1 MSRIQQLEKA
11 KGSQHWLQT
20 AVNSNPNFLANK
32 LRGPLGLKGDDSIIW
47 HSPLANDNY
56 AEYSDGQFLKVLGLE
71 DKLRNRSLESFWP
84 HGGPVWDGLATTD
97 RGDVILVEAKAH
109 LREMSSPGSKAGEP
123 ALAHI
128 RRSLD
133 ETRDFLGVT
142 TGSDWSG
149 TYYQYTNRLAHLYL
163 LRVLNDI
170 PAWLVFV
177 YILNDTAM
185 NGPKSI
191 LTWKNKIAAMHHQLG
206 LGKHP
211 LERFVIEVMV
221 EAGDAQ

>member
-1 MSRIQQLEKA
+1 MSRIQQLEKP

-20 AVNSNPNFLANK
+20 AVNSNPNSLANK
-32 LRGPLGLKGDDSIIW
+32 LRGPLGLKGDDAIIW
-47 HSPLANDNY
+47 HSPLARDNY
-56 AEYSDGQFLKVLGLE
+56 AEYSNDDFLTVLGIQDRLQ
-71 DKLRNRSLESFWP
+71 NRSLVSFWP
-84 HGGPVWDGLATTD
+84 HRGPNWDGLATTD

-109 LREMSSPGSKAGEP
+109 LREFSSPGTKASEP
-123 ALAHI
+123 SLTRI
-128 RRSLD
+128 RQSLN

-142 TGSDWSG
+142 SGSDWSG

-191 LTWKNKIAAMHHQLG
+191 LTWKNKIAAMHHHLG

-211 LERFVIEVMV
+211 LARFVVDVMV
-221 EAGDAQ
+221 EAGELK